1 MPIQIVDNFDLNAAK
16 PIDNRFVVG
25 TSSSFY
31 ATKDDIPNKYPGL
44 RVWDFGNQTST
55 GIPYVWTGTTW
66 SGESTT
72 SISGNGSPG
81 FLPFF
86 NANTII
92 LQTDVKFD
100 PISLNVGFG
109 TVPDTGTSLYTNS
122 VGKLSAFGNIKIP
135 SGAGKFIGDGSGIV
149 NMNATQ
155 LLFGTMPLARLQGS
169 VNVGWFLTSDSAT
182 TATYKNPALL
192 TVGNASRLTGTYSIF
207 GQNFNGTQNVTG
219 NLTCANITFGTQVN
233 KATITYTTNATRVL
247 TVPALDNNRTFA
259 FLEQDQTVT
268 GTNTFTAPV
277 NNFNGI
283 LVQSNSLTISNS
295 SSNNSSLTNSLRLR
309 STATTRYAEIRPYQG
324 SSANLIGLSLWT
336 SNNAS
341 PVERLRINPDG
352 SIQTTTNATSLTFGS
367 LAEGSPYIRTGNNNS
382 PAAPSFTW
390 WGNDQLGIYR
400 PSSNVMG
407 FVSSGVERMRVTD
420 SGVVVSDNLVVSNN
434 LLLNLTSNSTYNLNI
449 SNAGGSA
456 QCVRINGGS
465 LDSSA
470 VTWIFAS
477 HHAGYTLPNY
487 FIVRG
492 NGEVDADA
500 FNNLSD
506 SRIKENV
513 NTINYDPSIIRNL
526 RPVTYNKINDI
537 DRKVRAGFIAQEVE
551 TILPHIVRTTEHPD
565 HEKDEYDGLRG
576 IKHLD
581 YISLIPYIIAELKE
595 KDRMISDL
603 ENRLKNLEN

>member
-1 MPIQIVDNFDLNAAK
+1 MPIQIVDNFDLNASK

-72 SISGNGSPG
+72 SISGNGAPG

-86 NANTII
+86 NASTII
-92 LQTDVKFD
+92 LQTDLKFD
-100 PISLNVGFG
+100 PISLNFGFG
-109 TVPDTGTSLYTNS
+109 TVPDTSTSLYTNS
-122 VGKLSAFGNIKIP
+122 FGKVSVFGNIKIP
-135 SGAGKFIGDGSGIV
+135 SGAGKFIGDGSAIV

-219 NLTCANITFGTQVN
+219 NITFGTQLN
-233 KATITYTTNATRVL
+233 KATITYTTNAVRTL

-295 SSNNSSLTNSLRLR
+295 STINTALTNSLRLR
-309 STATTRYAEIRPYQG
+309 STSTSRYAEIRPYQG
-324 SSANLIGLSLWT
+324 SSANLIGFSLWT

-352 SIQTTTNATSLTFGS
+352 SIQTTTNATIMVFGPLS
-367 LAEGSPYIRTGNNNS
+367 EGSPFIRTGNNTS
-382 PAAPSFTW
+382 PTAPSLTW
-390 WGNDQLGIYR
+390 YNNDQLGIYR

-407 FVSSGVERMRVTD
+407 FVSSGVEMMRIASD
-420 SGVVVSDNLVVSNN
+420 GVS
-434 LLLNLTSNSTYNLNI
+434 I
-449 SNAGGSA
+449 GNAGSKIKKIVSGT
-456 QCVRINGGS
+456 VRIFRDG
-465 LDSSA
+465 
-470 VTWIFAS
+470 T
-477 HHAGYTLPNY
+477 TPQ
-487 FIVRG
+487 IVRG
-492 NGEVDADA
+492 NGFYIASGGVASGDIPTITVT
-500 FNNLSD
+500 LD
-506 SRIKENV
+506 SSMSEF
-513 NTINYDPSIIRNL
+513 SIICSPDGSVNYY
-526 RPVTYNKINDI
+526 PYNCVSERTSATTFKIT
-537 DRKVRAGFIAQEVE
+537 VV
-551 TILPHIVRTTEHPD
+551 
-565 HEKDEYDGLRG
+565 
-576 IKHLD
+576 
-581 YISLIPYIIAELKE
+581 
-595 KDRMISDL
+595 
-603 ENRLKNLEN
+603 KNLGNGGNADDWTGSLTISFICVGF